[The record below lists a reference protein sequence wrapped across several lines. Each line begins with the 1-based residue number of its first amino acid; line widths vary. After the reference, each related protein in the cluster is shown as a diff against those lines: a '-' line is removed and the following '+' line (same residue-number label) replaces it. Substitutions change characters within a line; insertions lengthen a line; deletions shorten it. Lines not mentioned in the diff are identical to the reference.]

1 MKMRLARGN
10 TKESSCLHK
19 KEEASHK
26 TFIKELQV
34 SRKITKQIVEKGR
47 ALHVHLR
54 VHITRMEVDDWL
66 NDHTTVKIVVGAE

>member
-1 MKMRLARGN
+1 M
-10 TKESSCLHK
+10 ESSCLHK
-19 KEEASHK
+19 NEEALHK

-34 SRKITKQIVEKGR
+34 SRKITKQIVEKGSDGR

-66 NDHTTVKIVVGAE
+66 NDHTTVKNAVGAE